1 MREQIKCNNKD
12 CKGIHKVSSVK
23 NWDDTMGTYAQR
35 CTECD
40 KKYTRVWGQAE
51 HTEFM
56 RWMMSDNVIKVKSE
70 GKNFWSTQ
78 DSMYRNKFYTMLD
91 AWNYYKKEFLIY

>member
-1 MREQIKCNNKD
+1 MREQIKCNKSECN
-12 CKGIHKVSSVK
+12 GIHKVSSVK
-23 NWDDTMGTYAQR
+23 NWDDTIGTYVER
-35 CTECD
+35 CTECEI
-40 KKYTRVWGQAE
+40 KYTRVWGQAE

-70 GKNFWSTQ
+70 EKPYWSSQ
-78 DSMYRNKFYTMLD
+78 DAQYRNKFYTMLD